1 MAKENKSIQFS
12 KAIITEEDGEFI
24 ITEYQK
30 QDTKVYN
37 LNEKLREWIDIEG
50 ITLSLKKDKELPSE
64 E

>member
-30 QDTKVYN
+30 EDTKVYN
-37 LNEKLREWIDIEG
+37 LNEKLREWLDIEG

>member
-12 KAIITEEDGEFI
+12 KAVITEENGEFI

-30 QDTKVYN
+30 EDTKVYN
-37 LNEKLREWIDIEG
+37 LNEKLREWLDIEG